1 MRMSEKRTELRNDSD
16 EAFELKH
23 IKIEGELDYRSKS
36 FKSKCEL
43 YIDPKGTS
51 VFRIEAVNFLINS
64 VKINGKLADYKYDG
78 SNITISVPDNFSDLK
93 MKITVDYAI
102 VDPPLGMYFITED
115 KYGANIQ
122 PQVWTL
128 GEGQTED
135 FQVSEDNK
143 YWFPYIPG
151 PDKKCTSETI
161 ITVPKKYYLVSNGD
175 LLSVKDIQEKRVY
188 HWRMDRPHSPYLISL
203 VCGEFD
209 FFEETYKNTK
219 LMYLVPKGKKHD
231 IERTFPITKELFEF
245 YEKFTGAEYPF
256 KKFSQTCVYEAT
268 FGGMENT
275 TANTLTERTLH
286 DEIAHIDFSSEEN
299 VGHHMA
305 HQWFGDLVT
314 CKTWEDV
321 WLNEGLASFLYASFV
336 KNKHGTDE
344 YYYHLLDK
352 LDAYLRAETQRG
364 VSEICTTY
372 GTAPKKSFD
381 RYSSEKGGLVMCSLL
396 NLIGEEKM
404 HRVLKSYFSKF
415 MYSSATTKDLEQIVD
430 EESDRI
436 SAGFFGQFI
445 YSKGYPI
452 LNVTYFYDNSLHIL
466 NLSFKQKQ
474 STSREY
480 RLQFKLILN
489 FNKGKSTE
497 IPVTLYNIEQELQ
510 LNLNDRPTFICVD
523 PDISIV
529 GIVEVEEDFSEM
541 KSKIENDTHLVC
553 RIRAIRKMA
562 YFNNNEFID
571 TLSRMI
577 SNTEIHWSIA
587 AESSNALS
595 RIGGKEA
602 LNILIKNAQHPNPK
616 VRRAIVR
623 ALGNFSEK
631 ESLETIST
639 ILSKEKSYYI
649 RSEALYSAGKT
660 GLEEAIQF
668 LYRGLFEYSHENV
681 ISIGALKGLGALHTE
696 ASSKVVLNYMRRTNN
711 KKMILASIGELAS
724 FLNFQEI
731 RDEVLYQIVNGD
743 KEICDKAMSV
753 ALNSGDPLFISSAK
767 DKYLSRYFKESY
779 KATLV

>member
-1 MRMSEKRTELRNDSD
+1 MSEKGTEPRNNTDGT
-16 EAFELKH
+16 FELKH
-23 IKIEGELDYRSKS
+23 IKIEGDLDFRSKS

-43 YIDPKGTS
+43 YIDAKRTS

-64 VKINGKLADYKYDG
+64 VKVNGKPADYIYDG
-78 SNITISVPDNFSDLK
+78 KDITIRISDNFSDLK
-93 MKITVDYAI
+93 IKITVDYAI

-115 KYGANIQ
+115 KYGPDIQ

-151 PDKKCTSETI
+151 PDRKCTSETI

-175 LLSVKDIQEKRVY
+175 LLTVKDIQDKRVY

-219 LMYLVPKGKKHD
+219 LMYLVPKGRKHD
-231 IERTFPITKELFEF
+231 IERTFSITKELFEF

-321 WLNEGLASFLYASFV
+321 WLNEGLASFLFASFV
-336 KNKHGTDE
+336 RNKHGADE

-352 LDAYLRAETQRG
+352 LDAYLKAEIQRG

-396 NLIGEEKM
+396 NLLGEERM

-415 MYSSATTKDLEQIVD
+415 MYSSASTKDLEQIVG
-430 EESDRI
+430 EESGVVSD
-436 SAGFFGQFI
+436 GFFGQFI
-445 YSKGYPI
+445 YSKGYPV
-452 LNVTYFYDNSLHIL
+452 LNVTYFYDNLLHIL
-466 NLSFKQKQ
+466 NLSFRQKQ
-474 STSREY
+474 SIAREY
-480 RLQFKLILN
+480 LLNFKIILN
-489 FNKGKSTE
+489 FKTGKSTE
-497 IPVTLYNIEQELQ
+497 IPVTLYNFEQEVR
-510 LNLNDRPTFICVD
+510 LNISERPEFICVD

-529 GIVEVEEDFSEM
+529 GIVDVEESFSEM
-541 KSKIENDTHLVC
+541 RSKTENDTHLVC

-562 YFNNNEFID
+562 YFNNSEFTD
-571 TLSRMI
+571 TLSRII

-587 AESSNALS
+587 AESSSALG

-602 LNILIKNAQHPNPK
+602 LNILIKNAKHPNPK

-623 ALGNFSEK
+623 ALGNFREK
-631 ESLETIST
+631 ESLEAISM
-639 ILSKEKSYYI
+639 ILSKERSYYI
-649 RSEALYSAGKT
+649 RGEALNSAGMT
-660 GLEEAIQF
+660 GREEAMQI

-681 ISIGALKGLGALHTE
+681 ITLGALRGLGALRTE
-696 ASSKVVLNYMRRTNN
+696 ASSKIVLNYMRRTNN

-724 FLNFQEI
+724 FLNLQEI
-731 RDEVLYQIVNGD
+731 RDEVLYHIVNGD
-743 KEICDKAMSV
+743 KEVCDKAMSV
-753 ALNSGDPLFISSAK
+753 ALNSGDPLFVSTAK

>member
-1 MRMSEKRTELRNDSD
+1 MSEKRTEPRNDSD

-102 VDPPLGMYFITED
+102 VDPHLGMYFITED

-143 YWFPYIPG
+143 YWFPYIPE

-430 EESDRI
+430 EESDGI
-436 SAGFFGQFI
+436 SGGFFGQFI

-497 IPVTLYNIEQELQ
+497 IPVTLYNIEQELR
-510 LNLNDRPTFICVD
+510 LNLSDRPTFICVD

-616 VRRAIVR
+616 VRRAIAR

-631 ESLETIST
+631 ESLEAIST
-639 ILSKEKSYYI
+639 MLSKEKSYYI
-649 RSEALYSAGKT
+649 RGEALYSAGMT
-660 GLEEAIQF
+660 GREEAIQF

-696 ASSKVVLNYMRRTNN
+696 ASSKIVLNYMRRTNN

>member
-1 MRMSEKRTELRNDSD
+1 MSEKRTELRNDSD

-51 VFRIEAVNFLINS
+51 VFRIEAVSFLINS
-64 VKINGKLADYKYDG
+64 VKINGKLADYTYDG
-78 SNITISVPDNFSDLK
+78 SNITITIPDNFSDLK

-404 HRVLKSYFSKF
+404 HLVLKSYFSKF

-474 STSREY
+474 SASREY

-595 RIGGKEA
+595 RIGGKKA

-668 LYRGLFEYSHENV
+668 LYRDLFEYSHENV

>member
-1 MRMSEKRTELRNDSD
+1 MSEKRTELRNDSD

-51 VFRIEAVNFLINS
+51 VFRIEAVSFLINS
-64 VKINGKLADYKYDG
+64 VKINGKLADYTYDG
-78 SNITISVPDNFSDLK
+78 SNITITIPDNFSDLK

-219 LMYLVPKGKKHD
+219 LMYLVPRGKKHD

-404 HRVLKSYFSKF
+404 HLVLKSYFSKF

-474 STSREY
+474 SASREY

>member
-1 MRMSEKRTELRNDSD
+1 MSEKRTELRNDSD

-43 YIDPKGTS
+43 YIDPKGAS

-64 VKINGKLADYKYDG
+64 VKINGKLADYAYDG
-78 SNITISVPDNFSDLK
+78 RNITISVPDNFSDLK

-219 LMYLVPKGKKHD
+219 LMYLVPKGKKQD

-415 MYSSATTKDLEQIVD
+415 MYSSTTTKDLEQIVD
-430 EESDRI
+430 EESGRI
-436 SAGFFGQFI
+436 SGGFFGQFI